1 MTLAPAKQL
10 GETQDHKELVRGSAA
25 DVRGVAG
32 DLSSLRTA
40 ADGAYQDFKRGT
52 VADWQGFAGAQY
64 AASHSNEQKRWELY
78 LQLLATSVA
87 SLETY
92 AGKIDDAQKKAAEAL
107 RKWNE
112 GEDKRKEAE
121 AAYERDRQAWNDAVR
136 DQVPADKMP
145 PHPGYAASDP
155 GAGLRAEAQKILDD
169 ARDELDEAGT
179 TACAEMGKED
189 GSKTSSEGD
198 WFGAE
203 GDAKGPSLTWDGFS
217 KDAGTDPSSTPGRNW
232 EDLSISFGEVNGEA
246 WVYRGKGSWEDYW
259 GDVKMNADGTFK
271 FLHAGGS
278 ASGGVDADGLR
289 LNADG
294 TLTVV
299 GVEGE
304 VGGEYGYAEGKLSG
318 QGAIEA
324 TANGKALLGVNGAH
338 ASGELF
344 AGARAG
350 LDAEGDV
357 GGVGGKVGVEGWAG
371 AGIGG
376 DVNFGYDSG
385 KFTVGG
391 SGGIAWGLG
400 GKVSGEIT
408 LDFPKMYETGVDI
421 VEGIGSWF
429 D

>member
-1 MTLAPAKQL
+1 MTLAAAKQL
-10 GETQDHKELVRGSAA
+10 GQTEDPKELVRGSAGS
-25 DVRGVAG
+25 VRGTAA

-40 ADGAYQDFKRGT
+40 VDGAYQDFKRGT
-52 VADWQGFAGAQY
+52 VPGWEGLAGVQY
-64 AASHSNEQKRWELY
+64 AATHSAELKRWELY
-78 LQLLATSVA
+78 LKLLATAVS

-92 AGKIDDAQKKAAEAL
+92 AGQIEAAQEKAAEAL

-112 GEDKRKEAE
+112 GEAKRKAAE

-136 DQVPADKMP
+136 DRVPADQMP
-145 PHPGYAASDP
+145 PHPGYAPTDP
-155 GAGLRAEAQKILDD
+155 GAALRAEAQEILDGAREDLD
-169 ARDELDEAGT
+169 AAGA

-189 GSKTSSEGD
+189 GSRTSTEGD

-203 GDAKGPSLTWDGFS
+203 GGAKGPSLSWDGFS
-217 KDAGTDPSSTPGRNW
+217 KDAGTNPSSTPGRNW
-232 EDLSISFGEVNGEA
+232 EDLAISFGDVHGEA

-259 GDVKMNADGTFK
+259 GDVRMNADGTFK

-299 GVEGE
+299 GAEGE

-324 TANGKALLGVNGAH
+324 TANGKALLGANGAH

-350 LDAEGDV
+350 AAVEGDV

-376 DVNFGYDSG
+376 DVNFGYESG
-385 KFTVGG
+385 KFTIGG
-391 SGGIAWGLG
+391 SGGVAWGLG

-408 LDFPKMYETGVDI
+408 LDFPKMYETGKDI
-421 VEGIGSWF
+421 VEGIGDWF